1 MDMDI
6 QAYKWNNTNFEFNGD
21 RTLNPY
27 SCILKVQLNGIC
39 EMELEHSYDN
49 EKSWTY
55 LESEDIVAA
64 ATPWSDKQLFRIYD
78 REKTITGLKVY
89 ARHIYFDL
97 VKYNIE
103 SNLHIKSKNGK
114 QALKLI
120 LKNTP
125 FIAHS
130 NIVDTNSCYF
140 FKNNVVEGIA
150 GNKDNCFLNRWG
162 GELFLDN
169 YNVYINSRIGT
180 NHGLRISYGYN
191 LENLSL
197 KRNTEEV
204 FTRLYPY
211 VVKNTTDTIELPEK
225 YVDSKYI
232 NNYPNIYEKY
242 INLSEFMHL
251 KEGEDDSENAYETLE
266 DLYVAMRNKCKELFE
281 KGLDTPKTTGT
292 VNMVI
297 LENTTEYKNVKE
309 LAHVN
314 LGDDILVE
322 HYDIG
327 VESKTRCVGYTW
339 DCINKKYLNIELG
352 ELEKDFFDFQ
362 NTTTHNLDN
371 ILNSDGTIN
380 PGKLQGIINSLT
392 VHFRAMRDVAQ
403 KQHILAMLFEDKIK
417 GSATYGAMCLGT
429 MGFQIASRRTPDDK
443 DWEWKTF
450 GTGQGFFAEWL
461 VGKLRTVLIQ
471 NMDESFQID
480 LNNSGGAI
488 FKNNKKVAIE
498 IVNNMINLYNWM
510 KDEDYIGGLMSLIDN
525 KDPDKPVIALGNDF
539 DSAMMLTYP
548 LGNGKH
554 SPYITFDKF
563 RVLGTSYPIMVYEES
578 KFTRD
583 THFLSAC
590 FDNSEIYESTTQHL
604 ILKLLKDK
612 SLFATDGDINFFEA
626 NKLGLH
632 LMGENGTIA
641 LIKSDRFNISNSIW
655 LNENSSDIWSDKS
668 IKTERNLH
676 CNGDFNCAGQKTRVV
691 TTNHYGKIKMNAYET
706 AECYFADIGRSKLK
720 DGKCIIRLDKKF
732 LETVNTNMQY
742 EVKTW
747 AYGNGNVWVEPSGM
761 YPQYVIVKGTN
772 DIEFGYEIIAKQKGY
787 EAIRMEAYSKE
798 KSPILRNRNI
808 KSNLAIKPRE
818 RSEEIAY
825 RL

>member
-6 QAYKWNNTNFEFNGD
+6 QAYKWNNSNFEFNGD

-27 SCILKVQLNGIC
+27 RCILKVQLNGIC
-39 EMELEHSYDN
+39 EIELEHPYDN

-55 LESEDIVAA
+55 LESEDVVAV

-103 SNLHIKSKNGK
+103 SNLHIKDKNGK

-130 NIVDTNSCYF
+130 NIVDINSCYF
-140 FKNNVVEGIA
+140 FKNNVIEGIA

-251 KEGEDDSENAYETLE
+251 KEGDDDSENAYETLE
-266 DLYVAMRNKCKELFE
+266 DLYVAMRNKCEELFE
-281 KGLDTPKTTGT
+281 KGLDAPKTTGT

-392 VHFRAMRDVAQ
+392 VHFRGMRDVAQ
-403 KQHILAMLFEDKIK
+403 KQHILAMLFEDRIK
-417 GSATYGAMCLGT
+417 GSATYGALAIGT
-429 MGFQIASRRTPDDK
+429 KGLMIANERLPDDS
-443 DWEWKTF
+443 DWDWRTF
-450 GTGQGFFAEWL
+450 IKAGL
-461 VGKLRTVLIQ
+461 VYADELIGVLRTVLIQ

-480 LNNSGGAI
+480 LNGSGGAI
-488 FKNNKKVAIE
+488 FTNNGKVAME
-498 IVNNMINLYNWM
+498 IANNMINLYNYL
-510 KDEDYIGGLMSLIDN
+510 KDGDYIGGLMSLIN
-525 KDPDKPVIALGNDF
+525 SKNPNEPVVALGNDF

-548 LGNGKH
+548 FGNGKH

-583 THFLSAC
+583 THFLSVC

-604 ILKLLKDK
+604 ILKLLKDR
-612 SLFATDGDINFFEA
+612 SLFVTDGDINFFEA

-632 LMGENGTIA
+632 LTGQNGTIA
-641 LIKSDRFNISNSIW
+641 LIKSNSFNISNILW
-655 LNENSSDIWSDKS
+655 INENSSDIWSNKN
-668 IKTERNLH
+668 IKTDRNIH
-676 CNGDFNCAGQKTRVV
+676 ANGDISCAGQKHRIVITED
-691 TTNHYGKIKMNAYET
+691 YGMVKMNAFET
-706 AECYFADIGRSKLK
+706 AECYFGDIGRAKLK
-720 DGKCIIRLDKKF
+720 DGKCIIRMDKKF
-732 LETVNTNMQY
+732 LETVNTNIQY
-742 EVKTW
+742 EVQTW

-761 YPQYVIVKGTN
+761 HPQYVVVRGTN
-772 DIEFGYEIIAKQKGY
+772 DIEFGYSIMAKQKGY
-787 EAIRMEAYSKE
+787 ENERMEEYIKE
-798 KSPILRNRNI
+798 KKPIEIRRTTKIN
-808 KSNLAIKPRE
+808 ATIKPKE
-818 RSEEIAY
+818 RSDN
-825 RL
+825 

>member
-39 EMELEHSYDN
+39 EIELEHSYDN

-55 LESEDIVAA
+55 LESEDIVAV

-130 NIVDTNSCYF
+130 NIVDINSCYF
-140 FKNNVVEGIA
+140 FKNNVIEGIA

-266 DLYVAMRNKCKELFE
+266 DLYVAMRNKCEELFE
-281 KGLDTPKTTGT
+281 KGLDAPKTTGT

-309 LAHVN
+309 LAHAN

-392 VHFRAMRDVAQ
+392 VQFRAMRDVAQ
-403 KQHILAMLFEDKIK
+403 KQHILAMLFEDRIK
-417 GSATYGAMCLGT
+417 GSATYGALAIGT
-429 MGFQIASRRTPDDK
+429 KGLLIADERLPDDS
-443 DWEWKTF
+443 DWDWRTF
-450 GTGQGFFAEWL
+450 IKAGL
-461 VGKLRTVLIQ
+461 VYADELIGVLRTVLIQ

-498 IVNNMINLYNWM
+498 IVDNMINLYNWM

-525 KDPDKPVIALGNDF
+525 KDPGKPVIALGNDF

-554 SPYITFDKF
+554 SSYITFDKF
-563 RVLGTSYPIMVYEES
+563 GILGTPYPIVIHEES
-578 KFTRD
+578 YFNKVTRIFKAMFGEYELYN
-583 THFLSAC
+583 TSA
-590 FDNSEIYESTTQHL
+590 DEL
-604 ILKLLKDK
+604 ILKMKQGGKFFVTDNNFYSKFHVGEDSFVLLN
-612 SLFATDGDINFFEA
+612 LFKNAGRDDLLCDYNFIGYKNCHF
-626 NKLGLH
+626 
-632 LMGENGTIA
+632 
-641 LIKSDRFNISNSIW
+641 
-655 LNENSSDIWSDKS
+655 
-668 IKTERNLH
+668 
-676 CNGDFNCAGQKTRVV
+676 NGDMSCSGQKNRIVDTE
-691 TTNHYGKIKMNAYET
+691 HYGKIKMNAVET
-706 AECYFADIGRSKLK
+706 TECYFADIGRAKLK
-720 DGKCIIRLDKKF
+720 NGKCIIRLDKKF
-732 LETVNTNMQY
+732 LETVNTNIQY